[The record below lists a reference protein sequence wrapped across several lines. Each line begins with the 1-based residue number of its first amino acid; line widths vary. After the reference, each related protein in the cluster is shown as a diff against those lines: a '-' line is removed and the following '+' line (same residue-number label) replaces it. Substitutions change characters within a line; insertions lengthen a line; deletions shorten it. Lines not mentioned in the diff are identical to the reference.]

1 MDLTRSQVFLELART
16 VFQEQDHL
24 EPTMV
29 TILSNFLQLI
39 GKPSQ
44 TCNAVNMKS
53 IMFVSHFYGV
63 SKYFISY
70 VERSTEIKFFM
81 LSYRILKTFT
91 IKISIIVAG
100 YVSNT
105 TRKRLSS
112 RNLLIVV
119 VLYIYFLNI
128 VFTDLEAKVFGC

>member
-53 IMFVSHFYGV
+53 IIVCVSFLR
-63 SKYFISY
+63 SLKILYFIIRQIVHGAKY
-70 VERSTEIKFFM
+70 YF
-81 LSYRILKTFT
+81 RIH
-91 IKISIIVAG
+91 
-100 YVSNT
+100 
-105 TRKRLSS
+105 
-112 RNLLIVV
+112 LIP
-119 VLYIYFLNI
+119 LFLNEFSI
-128 VFTDLEAKVFGC
+128 

>member
-1 MDLTRSQVFLELART
+1 MRLDLTRSQVFLELART

-63 SKYFISY
+63 SKYFIS
-70 VERSTEIKFFM
+70 
-81 LSYRILKTFT
+81 
-91 IKISIIVAG
+91 
-100 YVSNT
+100 
-105 TRKRLSS
+105 
-112 RNLLIVV
+112 
-119 VLYIYFLNI
+119 
-128 VFTDLEAKVFGC
+128 